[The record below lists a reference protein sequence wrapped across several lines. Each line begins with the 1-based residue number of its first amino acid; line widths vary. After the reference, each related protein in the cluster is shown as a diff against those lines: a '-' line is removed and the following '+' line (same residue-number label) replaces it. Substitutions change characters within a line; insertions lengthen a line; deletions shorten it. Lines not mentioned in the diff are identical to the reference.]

1 MEAAPPTGFAG
12 EEAADVQVPPPS
24 LPQPPGTSWQ
34 QESGSGGPESLT
46 SLLQNLLEAGHL
58 EPKLEVL
65 VTEINRVQQARRVL
79 CRELDEYREQ
89 SDKAKRE
96 LDQLKTER
104 LQLEQALNKNQE
116 TLQRLQLQC
125 DRKGTEKQREKEL
138 SDTCQQRIEYLT
150 SKIQEEK
157 LKQRKQR
164 MEYEKQVEELMAK
177 HKNLW
182 ELYDEKRLCA
192 EMPLMEE
199 RKVKLIEQEREI
211 QGQMAQLQEEIE
223 KLRKQG
229 VNVTAEAAFLRSAQA
244 KTAVLFEEEYSHS
257 KQILDKTTERHRSV
271 CEMYTRFCK
280 EWDAARKNM
289 PEPSV
294 DQMISGVQSE
304 GAQIKQPPASQEE

>member
-125 DRKGTEKQREKEL
+125 DRKGTEKQR
-138 SDTCQQRIEYLT
+138 
-150 SKIQEEK
+150 
-157 LKQRKQR
+157 

-244 KTAVLFEEEYSHS
+244 KTAVRLFEEEYSHS